1 MKQSSRQLK
10 SIIIGVTF
18 MTVAMLSACSSH
30 IPNRIHRNALARLF
44 NSATSVKILSYT
56 NRMYE
61 KPLIDGEEIAQAPK
75 DTVFFHV
82 GKLAILESTI
92 KETLVLNREQ
102 TDSLLTLLKTDMC
115 KFDGTAICYDPA
127 HAIVFFNG
135 SGQPFGY
142 IELCFSCT
150 NYETSG
156 DFDMDFCYEKSEA
169 LKDLF
174 QSFGIKYFGENALE
188 QVD

>member
-30 IPNRIHRNALARLF
+30 IPNRARRNALHHLF
-44 NSATSVKILSYT
+44 NYAASVKILSYT
-56 NRMYE
+56 NRMHE
-61 KPLIDGEEIAQAPK
+61 KPLIEGEEIAQTSK

-82 GKLAILESTI
+82 GKLAIPESTI
-92 KETLVLNREQ
+92 RETLVLNRGQ
-102 TDSLLTLLKTDMC
+102 IDSLLTLLKTDMC
-115 KFDGTAICYDPA
+115 KFDGVAICYDPG
-127 HAIVFFNG
+127 HAIVFFDG

-156 DFDMDFCYEKSEA
+156 DFGMDFGYEKSEA

-174 QSFGIKYFGENALE
+174 RSFGIKYFGIG
-188 QVD
+188 V